1 MMIDQTNRPRCL
13 NYGCNKFVAHCGSR
27 WRPFCSRCHKAGYGA
42 VDLAEGVTSFKT
54 GKCSN
59 QDGHLGFS
67 CAIDYDK
74 ATWAIGQTQVDHM
87 DGNHL
92 NNTVENCDELCGMCH
107 THKGKL
113 SGDFKNQYRSEYSYK
128 R

>member
-1 MMIDQTNRPRCL
+1 VIDQTNRPECL
-13 NYGCNKFVAHCGSR
+13 NHGCNKLVTHSGSR
-27 WRPFCSRCHKAGYGA
+27 WRPFCGRCHRAGYGA
-42 VDLAEGVTSFKT
+42 AELAEGVTSFKT

-74 ATWAIGQTQVDHM
+74 ATWAIGQTQVDHI

-92 NNTVENCDELCGMCH
+92 NNTVENCDELCDMCH

-113 SGDFKNQYRSEYSYK
+113 SGDFKNQHRSEYSYK